1 MNDHLAFREIKRD
14 GCQYG
19 KTHGSLNC
27 RGRGTCE
34 KCTGGKQNASQYS
47 EKVLMDI
54 EMWKV

>member
-54 EMWKV
+54 EM